1 MNREGVSAKTAR
13 WVALASAAYVLLAG
27 AVLQGWIIPATP
39 WHGGHGL
46 LAGGDWLYFHDL
58 ALGLAQQI
66 DQQGWSAWILR
77 PEDQAPAGVAAA
89 LYALTGVHRPWVLL
103 PLHAMLYALIAL
115 CLWRMVADV
124 SGNNRVGLWA
134 LVPLFVFPSLAMVY
148 GHIHKDIY
156 ALPVVLTLLL
166 AWVWMLLRG
175 RSHLWWIVLL
185 LLLGNALVWLVR
197 PYGLKLLLLG
207 QAGMWLVF
215 LLGWYWHRKTAA
227 LLLGG
232 VAVVIGAIF
241 LDLSR
246 PEAAPTADTA
256 AVIPAPA
263 AVIPAPA
270 AVIPAQAAAI
280 PAPPTCPGWVYILP
294 SLLQTVDG
302 WKANVA
308 CVRQGFAGGY
318 MQAGSNI
325 DIHVRFTQASD
336 VVLYLPR
343 ALQIG
348 WLAPFPSMWLG
359 DAASPGGQV
368 FRAVAALEML
378 VLYAALAGLLVF
390 AMLAGFRATG
400 FAPAQVWAACAVL
413 GFALL
418 WVLAYTLVVTNVG
431 TLYRMRLPAVL
442 VVMGLGWVAWHAVWR
457 QWHPGRV
464 KPRP

>member
-39 WHGGHGL
+39 WHGGDGL

-134 LVPLFVFPSLAMVY
+134 LVPLFAFPSLAMVY
-148 GHIHKDIY
+148 GQIHKDIY
-156 ALPVVLTLLL
+156 VLPGVLALLL

-175 RSHLWWIVLL
+175 RSHLLWIVLL

-207 QAGMWLVF
+207 QVGMWLVF
-215 LLGWYWHRKTAA
+215 LLGWYWHRKAAA

-232 VAVVIGAIF
+232 VALLIGAIF
-241 LDLSR
+241 LGLSR
-246 PEAAPTADTA
+246 PAAAPTADMA
-256 AVIPAPA
+256 AVTHAPA
-263 AVIPAPA
+263 A
-270 AVIPAQAAAI
+270 
-280 PAPPTCPGWVYILP
+280 CSGWVSTLPP
-294 SLLQTVDG
+294 SLRAVEVAM
-302 WKANVA
+302 ANLSSA
-308 CVRQGFAGGY
+308 RQGFAEGY
-318 MQAGSNI
+318 PQAGSNI
-325 DIHVRFTQASD
+325 DTHVRFTQASD
-336 VVLYLPR
+336 VVRYLPR
-343 ALQIG
+343 ALQVG
-348 WLAPFPSMWLG
+348 WLAPFPAGWF
-359 DAASPGGQV
+359 AEAVSPGGQAL
-368 FRAVAALEML
+368 RAVAALEML

-400 FAPAQVWAACAVL
+400 FAPAQIWAACAVL

-418 WVLAYTLVVTNVG
+418 WVLAYALVVTNVG

-457 QWHPGRV
+457 QWCPGRV
-464 KPRP
+464 MPRP